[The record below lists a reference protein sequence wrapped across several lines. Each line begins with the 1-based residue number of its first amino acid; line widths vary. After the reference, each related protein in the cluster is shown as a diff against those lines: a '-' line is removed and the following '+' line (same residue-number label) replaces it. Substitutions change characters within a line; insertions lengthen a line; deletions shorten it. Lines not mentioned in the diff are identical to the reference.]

1 MNTQTPANIFIQR
14 CAELCKPLRFAAISD
29 SFVSIFSQK
38 PSGEWLTQQGVAS
51 VLSSFDLEGIIKLEW
66 HVSTFYSDSYCI
78 VAAKVKTTQGRCH
91 VRFVTSLPEG
101 CEQSRSF
108 WHDVVVYGGLTIR
121 PSNSSFPAYTQ
132 AVTLDQLAAM

>member
-1 MNTQTPANIFIQR
+1 M
-14 CAELCKPLRFAAISD
+14 
-29 SFVSIFSQK
+29 
-38 PSGEWLTQQGVAS
+38 AS

-78 VAAKVKTTQGRCH
+78 VAAKVKTTKGRCN

-108 WHDVVVYGGLTIR
+108 GHDVVVYGGLTIR
-121 PSNSSFPAYTQ
+121 PSDSSEPAYTQ